1 MMNFLYSLIDA
12 ILPFQWA
19 ELEFMKNAL
28 LAVLLVSTVF
38 GILGTMIVNNKMA
51 FFSDALG
58 HGAFTGV
65 AVGSIMGIFNPIL
78 GAIAFSIVFSILITI
93 VKNKSKTSTDT
104 IIGVFSSI
112 AISAGLVLLSIGGK
126 NINKYSNFL
135 YGDLLSITPSDL
147 LLLLI
152 AFIGVFLLWLLFFNK
167 MLLISVNQSLARSRG
182 INTLVIETIFTS
194 AIAVIVTVGIQWVG
208 LLIINSLLVLPAAAA
223 RNVTFNVRQY
233 HLLSVL
239 FALFSGISGL
249 ILSYYWNSTTGAT
262 IVLISSGI
270 YFLTLALKNKVG

>member
-1 MMNFLYSLIDA
+1 MINIWYSLIDT

-19 ELEFMKNAL
+19 ELDFMKNAL
-28 LAVLLVSTVF
+28 LAVLLVSPIF

-65 AVGSIMGIFNPIL
+65 AIGSIMGILNPSL
-78 GAIAFSIVFSILITI
+78 GAIVFSIAFSILITI
-93 VKNKSKTSTDT
+93 VKSKSKTSTDT

-112 AISAGLVLLSIGGK
+112 AISTGFVLLSVGGK
-126 NINKYSNFL
+126 NMSKYSTYL
-135 YGDLLSITPSDL
+135 YGDLLSISPSDIIM
-147 LLLLI
+147 LLI
-152 AFIGVFLLWLLFFNK
+152 VFAGVFLLWLTLFNK
-167 MLLISVNQSLARSRG
+167 MLLISVNQSLAKSRG

-223 RNVTFNVRQY
+223 RNITVNVRQY
-233 HLLSVL
+233 HLLSVIISI
-239 FALFSGISGL
+239 FSGILGL
-249 ILSYYWNSTTGAT
+249 IISYYWNSTTGAT
-262 IVLISSGI
+262 IVLISAGI

>member
-1 MMNFLYSLIDA
+1 MIKFLYSVIDA

-28 LAVLLVSTVF
+28 LAILLVSAVF
-38 GILGTMIVNNKMA
+38 GMLGTMIVNNKMA

-65 AVGSIMGIFNPIL
+65 AVGSIMGILSSIH
-78 GAIAFSIVFSILITI
+78 GAIAFSIAFSILITV

-112 AISAGLVLLSIGGK
+112 AISAGLVLLSVGGK
-126 NINKYSNFL
+126 NINKYSNYL

-147 LLLLI
+147 ILLLI
-152 AFIGVFLLWLLFFNK
+152 AFVGVLLLWLLLFNQ

-182 INTLVIETIFTS
+182 INTVVVETIFTS
-194 AIAVIVTVGIQWVG
+194 VIAIIVTVGIQWVG
-208 LLIINSLLVLPAAAA
+208 LLLINSLLVLPAAAA
-223 RNVTFNVRQY
+223 RNVSVNVRQY

-249 ILSYYWNSTTGAT
+249 ILSFYWNSTTGAT
-262 IVLISSGI
+262 IVLISACI